1 MTQEKETATHIVSYR
16 ANLFV
21 WLALLIL
28 TAVTVM
34 VAGIDLGRQGILVNL
49 LIASVKAG
57 LIVFI
62 FMHMKY
68 ETWLFKIA
76 LLSALTILAIFI
88 GLTFFDVLYR

>member
-68 ETWLFKIA
+68 ESP
-76 LLSALTILAIFI
+76 LLKLMLLMTLGTLTVIIMM
-88 GLTFFDVLYR
+88 TFLDTLYR

>member
-1 MTQEKETATHIVSYR
+1 MTQEKETATHTVSYR

-68 ETWLFKIA
+68 ESP
-76 LLSALTILAIFI
+76 LLKLMLLMTLGTLTVIIMM
-88 GLTFFDVLYR
+88 TFLDTLYR